1 MVKLEP
7 DAEGEAPLQR
17 ILDRDASVI
26 PLFESDFLGYAPRA
40 TELDEE
46 LMSVDNAEAEE
57 EVHAGDPDCRGVCGA
72 DGRGA
77 ADAAELTEL
86 RAVGSPEL
94 LEQKGLDK
102 DDETHAKMPVHL
114 EDAKERLRTLRKT

>member
-1 MVKLEP
+1 M
-7 DAEGEAPLQR
+7 
-17 ILDRDASVI
+17 
-26 PLFESDFLGYAPRA
+26 
-40 TELDEE
+40 
-46 LMSVDNAEAEE
+46 EE
-57 EVHAGDPDCRGVCGA
+57 EF
-72 DGRGA
+72 A

-114 EDAKERLRTLRKT
+114 EDAKERLKTLRKT

>member
-1 MVKLEP
+1 VLAAAAPTPEGVPMVKLEP

-26 PLFESDFLGYAPRA
+26 PLLESDFLGYASRA

-46 LMSVDNAEAEE
+46 LMSADKAEAEE

-72 DGRGA
+72 DGRGVCGGRGGA
-77 ADAAELTEL
+77 
-86 RAVGSPEL
+86 
-94 LEQKGLDK
+94 
-102 DDETHAKMPVHL
+102 H
-114 EDAKERLRTLRKT
+114 